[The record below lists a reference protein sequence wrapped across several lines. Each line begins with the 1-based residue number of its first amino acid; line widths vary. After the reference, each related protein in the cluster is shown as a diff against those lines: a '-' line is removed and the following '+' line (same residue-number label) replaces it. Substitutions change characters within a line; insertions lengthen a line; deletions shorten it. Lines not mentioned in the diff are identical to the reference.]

1 LKNSPQQPISET
13 LKVGVNAQITAETN
27 AAGETLPDVKTE
39 SLFVSPLLSSDPDHT
54 MADQKEDDDND
65 EKDSWTA
72 VTNRRSRNGKAS
84 EVRAFDN
91 DRCKRHSSRTSKSN
105 PAKLKVLPSVAKKEA
120 SYEPKVSF

>member
-1 LKNSPQQPISET
+1 M
-13 LKVGVNAQITAETN
+13 KVDANAQITAEAN
-27 AAGETLPDVKTE
+27 AAGETLPGVKTE
-39 SLFVSPLLSSDPDHT
+39 IVFVNPLLSSDPDHT

-84 EVRAFDN
+84 KIRAFGK
-91 DRCKRHSSRTSKSN
+91 DRCKRHSSRTPKNN
-105 PAKLKVLPSVAKKEA
+105 PAKLRILPSVAKKQA

>member
-1 LKNSPQQPISET
+1 M
-13 LKVGVNAQITAETN
+13 KVDANAQITAEAN
-27 AAGETLPDVKTE
+27 AAGETLPGVKTE

-65 EKDSWTA
+65 EKDSWTV
-72 VTNRRSRNGKAS
+72 VTHLRSRTGKAS
-84 EVRAFDN
+84 EIGLSAKTDARA
-91 DRCKRHSSRTSKSN
+91 KSN

>member
-1 LKNSPQQPISET
+1 MKNSPQQPISET

-84 EVRAFDN
+84 KIRAFDK
-91 DRCKRHSSRTSKSN
+91 DRCKRHSSRTPKSN